1 MKKSI
6 RIIGIAMLSLLL
18 IGSTAGCSLLGGSS
32 DLPPTEITFYDIKI
46 SLPYGY
52 IIDSTQSTEYLR
64 VYEKGFYKSLIL
76 LSIDAFEGDPA
87 EWLDGYAD
95 YVNQNGGTAQRTTF
109 MEHDA
114 VYSVFTDKEGKLG
127 REMMFIYHDYCYA
140 VSLRGGTEQ
149 DFDDL
154 LATVTLTDKGVEI

>member
-32 DLPPTEITFYDIKI
+32 DMPPTEITFYDINI

-52 IIDSTQSTEYLR
+52 IIDSTQSNEYLR
-64 VYEKGFYKSLIL
+64 VYEKGFYTSLII

-95 YVNQNGGTAQRTTF
+95 YVNQNGWTAQRTTF
-109 MEHDA
+109 MDHDA
-114 VYSVFTDKEGKLG
+114 VYSVFTDKEGKPG
-127 REMMFIYHDYCYA
+127 REMMFIYNNYCYA

-149 DFDDL
+149 DFNDL
-154 LATVTLTDKGVEI
+154 LATVNLKDTTVEM

>member
-1 MKKSI
+1 M
-6 RIIGIAMLSLLL
+6 
-18 IGSTAGCSLLGGSS
+18 
-32 DLPPTEITFYDIKI
+32 
-46 SLPYGY
+46 
-52 IIDSTQSTEYLR
+52 
-64 VYEKGFYKSLIL
+64 IL

>member
-6 RIIGIAMLSLLL
+6 RIIGIVILSLLL

-32 DLPPTEITFYDIKI
+32 DLPPTEVTFYDIKI

-52 IIDSTQSTEYLR
+52 IIDSTQSDEYLR
-64 VYEKGFYKSLIL
+64 VYEKGFYKSLII

-95 YVNQNGGTAQRTTF
+95 YLNQNGGTAERTTF
-109 MEHDA
+109 MENDA
-114 VYSVFTDKEGKLG
+114 VYSTFTDKEGKLG
-127 REMMFIYHDYCYA
+127 REMMFVYNNYCYA

-149 DFDDL
+149 DFEDL
-154 LATVTLTDKGVEI
+154 LVTITLTEQSVEI

>member
-32 DLPPTEITFYDIKI
+32 DMPPTEITFYDINI

-52 IIDSTQSTEYLR
+52 IIDSTQSDEYLR

>member
-6 RIIGIAMLSLLL
+6 RIIGIAMLFLLL
-18 IGSTAGCSLLGGSS
+18 IGGTSGCSLLGGSS
-32 DLPPTEITFYDIKI
+32 DMPPTEVTFYDIKI

-52 IIDSTQSTEYLR
+52 IIDSTQSDEYLR
-64 VYEKGFYKSLIL
+64 VYEKGFYKSLII

-95 YVNQNGGTAQRTTF
+95 YVNQSGGTAQRTTF
-109 MEHDA
+109 IEYDA
-114 VYSVFTDKEGKLG
+114 VYSVFTDKEGKPG
-127 REMMFIYHDYCYA
+127 REMMFIYKNYCYA

-154 LATVTLTDKGVEI
+154 LATVSLTDKSVEI